1 MRYRLENSVII
12 FALKSNN
19 DEFTGLIES
28 LKAFADVEIEQTAD
42 SIFLKLSECDAILL
56 DLDEQQKI
64 VDKLTKKIRKSHP
77 DLPIFVLANNMDAKK
92 LGKHQ
97 KSKLAPDLYFRYPTE
112 PEVLEI
118 MLSEYRDEEDQANFA
133 SNLTDL
139 GSEEV
144 ELAAEDYDLLEGHQ
158 KSNEDS
164 TNIKQVNNKIDSAF
178 EDAFS
183 DDFMGMEVEANQVE
197 VEESSAPK
205 DLGEDSLEM
214 SADEFDLGEEFNLGE
229 DDLNNNDSDD
239 GFTLDEEVMSLDESE
254 VMELGA
260 EDDDLDEELLPSSED
275 LEFPDV
281 EEITKSIQLEMDGE
295 GDVKEF
301 SYDKPGDD
309 EASDG
314 LEELDL
320 GADELVLGDEEPD
333 SSFTE
338 EEGLELG
345 SDDDFELNLGD
356 DSESDTIEEDEGL
369 SFDDSSEDNDLSAE
383 LDLSESDMDSDIDS
397 ELNLDEGTGTAISLS
412 EESEE
417 SEVDET
423 FDPFA
428 EDDSFSLSE
437 EGDENSEVESPK
449 HSASE
454 PEEELS
460 EVEFSTGKGGFE
472 SEEGTLDEG
481 ELENLFSE
489 PSTKSNSSLVIE
501 HQEKSTQQPDEISL
515 SDDPL
520 AEDSFMDM
528 DDPTKAGEELTAS
541 ALFVDEPTNVSGKKL
556 PESPPDF
563 TQTIKARIDEI
574 DALVDDEEEDVEEEA
589 TMVAQM
595 PTPDELQQEQEEAT
609 QVFSGDILNTAN
621 NEDGDKTKTH
631 VNEDLIEA
639 IESEDGAD
647 QEVHVQSRVSQVYV
661 SDDTKVQYQEYVKDR
676 DEELMRLG
684 ETIKSLRADREGL
697 LDRITELEQSH
708 GREKRDF
715 LNIQAELDE
724 KKIEVE
730 ILKKRYSKE
739 IEDIKFRLDLATD
752 KKDVLSAKNKQY
764 EHEFEKLRR
773 EKKVDVNRVRA
784 RERELEEK
792 LELLKR
798 DTEVQIRNRDHKIL
812 ELKRRIDT
820 LEFDIENA
828 HLRERKKTNDNDL
841 LEDRMDKVIKT
852 LRTVIGQL
860 EDDSTDD
867 RHKLIKKNLDV

>member
-1 MRYRLENSVII
+1 MKI

-19 DEFTGLIES
+19 EEFKGLIED
-28 LKAFADVEIEQTAD
+28 LKAFAEVDLEQTAD

-64 VDKLTKKIRKSHP
+64 TDKLTKKVRKSHP

-97 KSKLAPDLYFRYPTE
+97 QSKLAPDLYFRYPTE

-118 MLSEYRDEEDQANFA
+118 MLSEYRDDDDVLVGEELAEEDY
-133 SNLTDL
+133 S
-139 GSEEV
+139 
-144 ELAAEDYDLLEGHQ
+144 LLEGHQ
-158 KSNEDS
+158 KTSEDS
-164 TNIKQVNNKIDSAF
+164 TNIRKVNNKIDSAF

-183 DDFMGMEVEANQVE
+183 DDFMGMEMEANQVE
-197 VEESSAPK
+197 VEEGSVEADLEQEPFEVSA
-205 DLGEDSLEM
+205 E
-214 SADEFDLGEEFNLGE
+214 EFDLGEEFNLGE
-229 DDLNNNDSDD
+229 DDLNDNDSED
-239 GFTLDEEVMSLDESE
+239 GFALDDEVMSLDESE
-254 VMELGA
+254 VMELGSEE
-260 EDDDLDEELLPSSED
+260 EDSLDEELLPSSED

-295 GDVKEF
+295 SEVKEF
-301 SYDKPGDD
+301 AYDKPGDD
-309 EASDG
+309 NSDSI
-314 LEELDL
+314 
-320 GADELVLGDEEPD
+320 DELVLGDDESENSFVEEA
-333 SSFTE
+333 
-338 EEGLELG
+338 GLELG
-345 SDDDFELNLGD
+345 SDDDFELSLGD
-356 DSESDTIEEDEGL
+356 DELSVDNSADDQLEVLEEDEGL
-369 SFDDSSEDNDLSAE
+369 SFDDGSE
-383 LDLSESDMDSDIDS
+383 LDDLEFSLGEDSDDTSASEESDS
-397 ELNLDEGTGTAISLS
+397 ELNIDEGTGTAISLS
-412 EESEE
+412 EE
-417 SEVDET
+417 EVDES

-428 EDDSFSLSE
+428 EDDSLSLSDEDDIVAESLEANESE
-437 EGDENSEVESPK
+437 EDL
-449 HSASE
+449 SA
-454 PEEELS
+454 
-460 EVEFSTGKGGFE
+460 VEFSTGKGGFE
-472 SEEGTLDEG
+472 IEEGTLDEG
-481 ELENLFSE
+481 ELENLFTEKES
-489 PSTKSNSSLVIE
+489 KSDLVIE
-501 HQEKSTQQPDEISL
+501 HKQKNTEEPEEFSL
-515 SDDPL
+515 SEDPL
-520 AEDSFMDM
+520 EEDSFMEL
-528 DDPTKAGEELTAS
+528 DDPTKVGEELTAS
-541 ALFVDEPTNVSGKKL
+541 ALFVDESTKISAKKL

-574 DALVDDEEEDVEEEA
+574 DALVDDEDEEFEEEA

-595 PTPDELQQEQEEAT
+595 PTPAELQQEQDEAT
-609 QVFSGDILNTAN
+609 QVFSGEILKATADQD
-621 NEDGDKTKTH
+621 EDKTKTH

-639 IESEDGAD
+639 IESEDDAD
-647 QEVHVQSRVSQVYV
+647 QEVHVQSRASQMYV

-697 LDRITELEQSH
+697 LDRITELEESH

-764 EHEFEKLRR
+764 EQEFEKLRR

-828 HLRERKKTNDNDL
+828 HLRERKKSNDNDM

-860 EDDSTDD
+860 EDDSTDE

>member
-1 MRYRLENSVII
+1 MKI

-19 DEFTGLIES
+19 EEFKGLIED
-28 LKAFADVEIEQTAD
+28 LKAFAEVDLEQTPD

-64 VDKLTKKIRKSHP
+64 TDKLTKKVRKSHP

-97 KSKLAPDLYFRYPTE
+97 QSKLAPDLYFRYPTE

-118 MLSEYRDEEDQANFA
+118 MLSEYRDNDDG
-133 SNLTDL
+133 LL
-139 GSEEV
+139 GE
-144 ELAAEDYDLLEGHQ
+144 ELADEDYSLLEGHQ
-158 KSNEDS
+158 KTNEDS

-183 DDFMGMEVEANQVE
+183 DDFMEMEMEANQVE
-197 VEESSAPK
+197 VEEGSVEA
-205 DLGEDSLEM
+205 DLEQEPFEI

-229 DDLNNNDSDD
+229 DDLNDNDSDD
-239 GFTLDEEVMSLDESE
+239 GFALDDEVMSLDESE

-260 EDDDLDEELLPSSED
+260 EEEDSLDEELLPSSED

-295 GDVKEF
+295 GEVKEF
-301 SYDKPGDD
+301 AYDKPGDD
-309 EASDG
+309 NSDS
-314 LEELDL
+314 L
-320 GADELVLGDEEPD
+320 DELVLGDDESENSFVEEA
-333 SSFTE
+333 
-338 EEGLELG
+338 GLELG
-345 SDDDFELNLGD
+345 SDDDFELSLGD
-356 DSESDTIEEDEGL
+356 DEPIVDNSADDQLEVHEEDEGL
-369 SFDDSSEDNDLSAE
+369 SFDDGSDLD
-383 LDLSESDMDSDIDS
+383 DLEFSLGEESDEAPVSEESDS

-412 EESEE
+412 EE
-417 SEVDET
+417 EVDES

-428 EDDSFSLSE
+428 EDDSLSLSE
-437 EGDENSEVESPK
+437 EDDIVAENLE
-449 HSASE
+449 ANE
-454 PEEELS
+454 PEEDLS
-460 EVEFSTGKGGFE
+460 AVEFSTGKGGFE
-472 SEEGTLDEG
+472 IEEGTLDEG
-481 ELENLFSE
+481 ELENLFADKES
-489 PSTKSNSSLVIE
+489 KSDLEIE
-501 HQEKSTQQPDEISL
+501 HEQKNTEEPEEFSL
-515 SDDPL
+515 SEDPL
-520 AEDSFMDM
+520 EEDSFMDI
-528 DDPTKAGEELTAS
+528 DDPTKVGEELTAS
-541 ALFVDEPTNVSGKKL
+541 ALFVDESTNISAKKL

-574 DALVDDEEEDVEEEA
+574 DALVDDEDEEFEEEA

-595 PTPDELQQEQEEAT
+595 PTPAELQQEQDEAT
-609 QVFSGDILNTAN
+609 QVFSGEILKATADQD
-621 NEDGDKTKTH
+621 EDKTKTH

-647 QEVHVQSRVSQVYV
+647 QEVHVQSRASQMYV

-697 LDRITELEQSH
+697 LDRITELEESH

-764 EHEFEKLRR
+764 ENEFEKLRR

-828 HLRERKKTNDNDL
+828 HLRERKKSNDNDM

-860 EDDSTDD
+860 EDDSTDE

>member
-1 MRYRLENSVII
+1 MKI

-19 DEFTGLIES
+19 EEFKGLIED
-28 LKAFADVEIEQTAD
+28 LKAFAEVDLEQTAD

-64 VDKLTKKIRKSHP
+64 TDKLTKKVRKSHP

-97 KSKLAPDLYFRYPTE
+97 QSKLAPDLYFRYPTE

-118 MLSEYRDEEDQANFA
+118 MLSEYRDNDDGLLEE
-133 SNLTDL
+133 
-139 GSEEV
+139 
-144 ELAAEDYDLLEGHQ
+144 ELADEDYSLLEGHQ
-158 KSNEDS
+158 KTNEDS

-183 DDFMGMEVEANQVE
+183 DDFMEMEMEANQVE
-197 VEESSAPK
+197 VEEGSVEA
-205 DLGEDSLEM
+205 DLEQEPFEI

-229 DDLNNNDSDD
+229 DDLNDKDSDD
-239 GFTLDEEVMSLDESE
+239 GFALDDEVMSLDESE

-260 EDDDLDEELLPSSED
+260 EEEDSLDEELLPSSED

-295 GDVKEF
+295 GEVKEF
-301 SYDKPGDD
+301 AYDKPGDD
-309 EASDG
+309 NSDS
-314 LEELDL
+314 L
-320 GADELVLGDEEPD
+320 DELVLGDDESENSFVEEA
-333 SSFTE
+333 
-338 EEGLELG
+338 GLELG
-345 SDDDFELNLGD
+345 SDDDFELSLGD
-356 DSESDTIEEDEGL
+356 DEPIVDNSADDQLEVHKEDEGL
-369 SFDDSSEDNDLSAE
+369 SFDDGSDLD
-383 LDLSESDMDSDIDS
+383 DLEFSLGEESDEAPVSEESDS

-412 EESEE
+412 EE
-417 SEVDET
+417 EVDES

-428 EDDSFSLSE
+428 EDDSLSLSE
-437 EGDENSEVESPK
+437 EDDIVAENLE
-449 HSASE
+449 ANE
-454 PEEELS
+454 PEEDLS
-460 EVEFSTGKGGFE
+460 AVEFSTGKGGFE
-472 SEEGTLDEG
+472 VEEGTLDEG
-481 ELENLFSE
+481 ELENLFADKES
-489 PSTKSNSSLVIE
+489 KSDLEIE
-501 HQEKSTQQPDEISL
+501 HEQKNTEELEEFTL
-515 SDDPL
+515 SEDPL
-520 AEDSFMDM
+520 EEDSFMDI
-528 DDPTKAGEELTAS
+528 DDPTKVGEELTAS
-541 ALFVDEPTNVSGKKL
+541 ALFVDESTNISAKKL

-574 DALVDDEEEDVEEEA
+574 DALVDDEDEEFEEEA

-595 PTPDELQQEQEEAT
+595 PTPAELQQEQDEAT
-609 QVFSGDILNTAN
+609 QVFSGEILKATADQD
-621 NEDGDKTKTH
+621 EDKTKTH

-647 QEVHVQSRVSQVYV
+647 QEVHVQSRASQMYV

-697 LDRITELEQSH
+697 LDRITELEESH

-764 EHEFEKLRR
+764 ENEFEKLRR

-828 HLRERKKTNDNDL
+828 HLRERKKSNDNDM

-860 EDDSTDD
+860 EDDSTDE

>member
-1 MRYRLENSVII
+1 MKI

-19 DEFTGLIES
+19 EEFKGLIED
-28 LKAFADVEIEQTAD
+28 LKAFAEVDLEQTAD

-64 VDKLTKKIRKSHP
+64 TDKLTKKVRKNHP

-97 KSKLAPDLYFRYPTE
+97 QSKLAPDLYFRYPTE

-118 MLSEYRDEEDQANFA
+118 MLSEYRDNDDGLLEE
-133 SNLTDL
+133 
-139 GSEEV
+139 
-144 ELAAEDYDLLEGHQ
+144 ELADEDYSLLEGHQ
-158 KSNEDS
+158 KTNEDS

-183 DDFMGMEVEANQVE
+183 DDFMEMEMEANQVE
-197 VEESSAPK
+197 VEEGSVEA
-205 DLGEDSLEM
+205 DLEQEPFEI

-229 DDLNNNDSDD
+229 DDLNDKDSDD
-239 GFTLDEEVMSLDESE
+239 GFALDDEVMSLDESE

-260 EDDDLDEELLPSSED
+260 EEEDSLDEELLPSSED

-295 GDVKEF
+295 GEVKEF
-301 SYDKPGDD
+301 AYDKPGDD
-309 EASDG
+309 NSDS
-314 LEELDL
+314 L
-320 GADELVLGDEEPD
+320 DELVLGDDESENSFVEEA
-333 SSFTE
+333 
-338 EEGLELG
+338 GLELG
-345 SDDDFELNLGD
+345 SDDDFELSLGD
-356 DSESDTIEEDEGL
+356 DEPIVDNSADDQLEVHEEDEGL
-369 SFDDSSEDNDLSAE
+369 SFDDGSDLD
-383 LDLSESDMDSDIDS
+383 DLEFSLGEESDEAPVSEESDS

-412 EESEE
+412 EE
-417 SEVDET
+417 EVDES

-428 EDDSFSLSE
+428 EDDSLSLSE
-437 EGDENSEVESPK
+437 EDDIVAENLE
-449 HSASE
+449 ANE
-454 PEEELS
+454 PEEDLS
-460 EVEFSTGKGGFE
+460 AVEFSTGKGGFE
-472 SEEGTLDEG
+472 VEEGTLDEG
-481 ELENLFSE
+481 ELENLFADKES
-489 PSTKSNSSLVIE
+489 KSDLEIE
-501 HQEKSTQQPDEISL
+501 HEQKNTEELEEFTL
-515 SDDPL
+515 SEDPL
-520 AEDSFMDM
+520 EEDSFMDI
-528 DDPTKAGEELTAS
+528 DDPTKVGEELTAS
-541 ALFVDEPTNVSGKKL
+541 ALFVDESTNISAKKL

-574 DALVDDEEEDVEEEA
+574 DALVDDEDEEFEEEA

-595 PTPDELQQEQEEAT
+595 PTPAELQQEQDEAT
-609 QVFSGDILNTAN
+609 QVFSGEILKATADQD
-621 NEDGDKTKTH
+621 EDKTKTH

-647 QEVHVQSRVSQVYV
+647 QEVHVQSRASQMYV

-697 LDRITELEQSH
+697 LDRITELEESH

-764 EHEFEKLRR
+764 ENEFEKLRR

-828 HLRERKKTNDNDL
+828 HLRERKKSNDNDM

-852 LRTVIGQL
+852 
-860 EDDSTDD
+860 
-867 RHKLIKKNLDV
+867 